1 MDPRSEGG
9 NALSETNTNDKTG
22 APLIVNLTTPAA
34 LVHAFE
40 AAQQKGNANEALA
53 ISQHIAVAQAHP
65 AVSFPVT
72 DINILPDVLA
82 LAQIPTTEPGLL
94 EPFEP
99 WLLRAWSTPIPSAS
113 STRASANT
121 SGKKSGYS
129 SRSGSSQKSKR
140 STPK

>member
-1 MDPRSEGG
+1 MV
-9 NALSETNTNDKTG
+9 ATK
-22 APLIVNLTTPAA
+22 TTPAGLIRNFEEA
-34 LVHAFE
+34 LE
-40 AAQQKGNANEALA
+40 NGNANEALA

-65 AVSFPVT
+65 AVSFPLSS
-72 DINILPDVLA
+72 INLLPDILSSV
-82 LAQIPTTEPGLL
+82 QTPGSEPVPL
-94 EPFEP
+94 ELFES
-99 WLLRAWSTPIPSAS
+99 WLLRVWSSPMPSAS